1 MPELPDAK
9 RERMIQQY
17 DLTDHDATVLLSES
31 NAAEYFETVII
42 SVFMK
47 TISYI
52 DILQDW
58 TMVI

>member
-1 MPELPDAK
+1 MRNSMPELPDAK

-42 SVFMK
+42 SVSMNQLA
-47 TISYI
+47 I
-52 DILQDW
+52 
-58 TMVI
+58 

>member
-52 DILQDW
+52 DILQD
-58 TMVI
+58 

>member
-1 MPELPDAK
+1 MQEYISSLRNSMPELPDAK

-42 SVFMK
+42 SVSMNQLA
-47 TISYI
+47 I
-52 DILQDW
+52 
-58 TMVI
+58 